1 MKRKA
6 QKLIAVAGL
15 ASLVVLAL
23 LSPRLLRAQP
33 PWGFAPPNSPMAQRN
48 ALNVVQAQV
57 NWLQNACRIASGY
70 ATGSYGNVWQQF
82 TMLCAAYNS
91 FKATLTE
98 QQLAAGANELAEL
111 DAGLGIL
118 QEAFTD
124 YQQQV
129 AAGQSSSSALR
140 RMCQDLDEAAG
151 VWWNELNNDS
161 QQLGVGWQ

>member
-1 MKRKA
+1 
-6 QKLIAVAGL
+6 
-15 ASLVVLAL
+15 LVIHSV
-23 LSPRLLRAQP
+23 LRAPNSALAQA
-33 PWGFAPPNSPMAQRN
+33 PWGFAPPNTPMAQRN
-48 ALNVVQAQV
+48 ALNVVQSQV
-57 NWLQNACRIASGY
+57 NWLQNACRMASGY

-118 QEAFTD
+118 QEAFTE
-124 YQQQV
+124 YQQQL
-129 AAGQSSSSALR
+129 AAGRSSASALR

-151 VWWNELNNDS
+151 VWWNELYNNS
-161 QQLGVGWQ
+161 QHLGVGWP